1 MTGPGR
7 EKRIEISSAAGDR
20 ILCRLAD
27 SFWSR
32 FMGLMGR
39 RGLPK
44 GEGLL
49 IRPCNSI
56 HMFFMKFSIDAAFM
70 DRDFT
75 IVRLIRNLAPGR
87 VVGSVP
93 GAWQVLETAAGDL
106 PASYEEGTRL
116 TADPA

>member
-1 MTGPGR
+1 
-7 EKRIEISSAAGDR
+7 
-20 ILCRLAD
+20 
-27 SFWSR
+27 
-32 FMGLMGR
+32 MGLMGR
-39 RGLPK
+39 PRLPK

-75 IVRLIRNLAPGR
+75 IVRLVRNLAPGKI
-87 VVGSVP
+87 VGSVP

-116 TADPA
+116 TANPV